1 MIETVKRWALQ
12 ASLGELNELYKV
24 VSELREDAITEAL
37 YADDEDEP
45 YWNK

>member
-24 VSELREDAITEAL
+24 VSELREEAINEAL
-37 YADDEDEP
+37 YSDDSEEP